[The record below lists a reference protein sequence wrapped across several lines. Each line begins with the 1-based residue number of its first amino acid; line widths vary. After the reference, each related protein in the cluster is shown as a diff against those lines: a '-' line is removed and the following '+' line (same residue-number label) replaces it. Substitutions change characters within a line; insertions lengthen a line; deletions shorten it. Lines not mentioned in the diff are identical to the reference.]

1 MKKSNPK
8 GAGAKKKYK
17 TGTVVKRIHPLIVAD
32 CEAEILKSIE
42 EITKEYR

>member
-1 MKKSNPK
+1 MKNPK

-17 TGTVVKRIHPLIVAD
+17 TGTVVKRIHPLIPID
-32 CEAEILKSIE
+32 KESEIIKSIQ

>member
-1 MKKSNPK
+1 MKKLNVK

-17 TGTVVKRIHPLIVAD
+17 VGTVVKRIHPIIPVVCQD
-32 CEAEILKSIE
+32 EILKSIE